1 MDRVSKEKRSWN
13 MSQIKGSN
21 TKPEIIVRSYLHKSG
36 FRFRLHDKHLP
47 GRPDIVLK
55 KYSSVIFVDGCFWH
69 RHEGCKLAYNPKSR
83 KEFWQNKFDRN
94 IKRDKEVNLIYDELP
109 WKLFR
114 IWECEINEEKLEI
127 LGSEL
132 KKIIKMPDI
141 SCSIY

>member
-1 MDRVSKEKRSWN
+1 

-21 TKPEIIVRSYLHKSG
+21 TKPEILVRSFLHRSG
-36 FRFRLHDKHLP
+36 FRFRLNNKNLP
-47 GRPDIVLK
+47 GKPDIVMK

-127 LGSEL
+127 LGSEV
-132 KKIIKMPDI
+132 KKNN
-141 SCSIY
+141 